1 MVIPNI
7 EKSERRREY
16 DLYSQ
21 QLRVEVVKAYL
32 FDGLSHRRLDSDVL
46 GLNPDESRGWQ
57 SMGILHFLGLKDP
70 FKGLFSGMTVEETI
84 NELKLL
90 NDSSYDE
97 IISILESIEF
107 NESVNEDISS
117 ENATEYI
124 VLKEGQKKQ
133 VFTTRYERKP
143 QLRKQAIEIHGT
155 SCMACGFNFEEV
167 YGSRGK
173 NYIEVHHVKPLSDEN
188 EESEV
193 NPSTDLIVVCAN
205 CHRIIHRKRDK
216 ILSLDELK
224 SLIQKNES

>member
-1 MVIPNI
+1 M
-7 EKSERRREY
+7 
-16 DLYSQ
+16 
-21 QLRVEVVKAYL
+21 
-32 FDGLSHRRLDSDVL
+32 
-46 GLNPDESRGWQ
+46 
-57 SMGILHFLGLKDP
+57 
-70 FKGLFSGMTVEETI
+70 
-84 NELKLL
+84 
-90 NDSSYDE
+90 
-97 IISILESIEF
+97 
-107 NESVNEDISS
+107 
-117 ENATEYI
+117 
-124 VLKEGQKKQ
+124 KEGQKKQ
-133 VFTTRYERKP
+133 VFATRYERKP

-205 CHRIIHRKRDK
+205 CHRIIHRKRDN